1 MVIQLDPHTG
11 DQWPRGGQCPG
22 GRWLAGSAQLLL
34 GPLEASPRDPPGSP
48 APKLTRP
55 SSGAVPAAH
64 WHLGLSTRRGP
75 RSLPCRPGGEH
86 TGTPGSVS
94 SHRKRP
100 APGWAGIQTPERVA
114 SEGGVACGRAPAGR
128 VMGTAGPTRGAASAP
143 HSALTCGGSVT
154 SREEPRQGWHQ
165 SGCCPAVP
173 VSVGA
178 RGRLGP
184 QSWAFWGPGAAGTHK
199 PRSESWAW
207 RPRGARGPWWSCW
220 SGASCQ
226 AVLPRC
232 ADGAGVSLASL
243 HRWERSSPSALGVS
257 LNPRRHCTAGAPVF
271 SHEHFTS
278 EEPGGEQPAR
288 SYANPKHL
296 FLLASPDFIHLTRPP
311 GGGLRRSFRGGGT
324 RWRKQG
330 GGPAPHCHRDEG
342 TVRASVPGAG
352 PGISVKAL
360 ESPLSGLSGLGS

>member
-1 MVIQLDPHTG
+1 MSWRQVARWLCTAAPGPT
-11 DQWPRGGQCPG
+11 GGQSQGPP
-22 GRWLAGSAQLLL
+22 RQPRPQADQAQLWGSTC
-34 GPLEASPRDPPGSP
+34 GPLAPRAVDQKGPPE
-48 APKLTRP
+48 P
-55 SSGAVPAAH
+55 SMSSWRRAH
-64 WHLGLSTRRGP
+64 RDARV
-75 RSLPCRPGGEH
+75 C
-86 TGTPGSVS
+86 VS

-114 SEGGVACGRAPAGR
+114 SEGGVACGRAPAAR

-207 RPRGARGPWWSCW
+207 RPGGARGPRWSCW

-226 AVLPRC
+226 AVLPRR
-232 ADGAGVSLASL
+232 ADAAGVSLASL

-296 FLLASPDFIHLTRPP
+296 FLVASPDFIHLTRPP
-311 GGGLRRSFRGGGT
+311 
-324 RWRKQG
+324 
-330 GGPAPHCHRDEG
+330 A
-342 TVRASVPGAG
+342 GA
-352 PGISVKAL
+352 
-360 ESPLSGLSGLGS
+360 